1 MCRNVFGRALLC
13 LGAVL
18 FILTAANAQNAPVQ
32 ARASDPPAESG
43 GLQQVTVT
51 AERITELEQKTPVS
65 MNIYNTADIARE
77 GIVDMQSLA
86 QIDTSLQFNRNGGN
100 GLLTIRGVS
109 TNNTTEV
116 GNPSVPVSV
125 DDFVINRPTELD
137 ATLFDVAQ
145 IEVLRGPQGTLFGRS
160 ASGGIVNVTTVR
172 PSNTFSVSGALE
184 YGNYDTLNID
194 GSINVPINDSLQVRA
209 AMFTRVHSGY
219 RVDTTPFLGS
229 ELVDGHPDDLDAKGG
244 RVEAAWAL
252 GEHLHALLIYQRLWM
267 NQLGPAIQAVPF
279 NFVDPT
285 NINSDIYHTMPDRG
299 DGVHFPIVGPQFWR
313 HYEQFGKWHFFYDLP
328 GGMTLSYLGG
338 VDYYERHEL
347 DSGDPP
353 WPPAFNDPA
362 ALGPWMVNG
371 YRNNEKPTTQNHE
384 LRLTSSDTG
393 PLTWQGGLYYFI
405 ENNSLYNGVIFNADS
420 IFATPDRTY
429 QYQIHTTSQAAYA
442 QGNYAI
448 TSKQQFSVGVRYS
461 EDDLHRY
468 GIHNFTHYQDNR
480 DSSNRVTW
488 HVGYEFNPTVTN
500 MLYAKVDTGYKP
512 GGFSSCNG
520 GQQNFLPEDVTNYEA
535 GTKNRFLDDRLQ
547 ANLTIFDMD
556 YRNQQVSQWTKA
568 CDTGTITTN
577 AGKSHIYGIEA
588 ELTALATD
596 NDQIQ
601 LSATFLRARYDEFAA
616 PPEFGDPALAD
627 CRAVNVYDPSGNVI
641 AQQCDLAGNT
651 MPQAPTA
658 IVFLAVQHIWQM
670 PNAASLTLRLEG
682 RYASTTYLTAF
693 NFPDETQTP
702 YGIGNAF
709 VTYTHGNW
717 NVGLFARNFTN
728 TTYIN
733 FAAENQGGADYYYA
747 YGAPRTYGVRFEAH
761 LNGASNSGQ

>member
-1 MCRNVFGRALLC
+1 MCMCRNVFGRALLC

-219 RVDTTPFLGS
+219 RV
-229 ELVDGHPDDLDAKGG
+229 
-244 RVEAAWAL
+244 
-252 GEHLHALLIYQRLWM
+252 
-267 NQLGPAIQAVPF
+267 
-279 NFVDPT
+279 
-285 NINSDIYHTMPDRG
+285 
-299 DGVHFPIVGPQFWR
+299 GPQFWR

-461 EDDLHRY
+461 EDDLH
-468 GIHNFTHYQDNR
+468 
-480 DSSNRVTW
+480 
-488 HVGYEFNPTVTN
+488 
-500 MLYAKVDTGYKP
+500 
-512 GGFSSCNG
+512 
-520 GQQNFLPEDVTNYEA
+520 
-535 GTKNRFLDDRLQ
+535 
-547 ANLTIFDMD
+547 
-556 YRNQQVSQWTKA
+556 
-568 CDTGTITTN
+568 
-577 AGKSHIYGIEA
+577 
-588 ELTALATD
+588 
-596 NDQIQ
+596 
-601 LSATFLRARYDEFAA
+601 
-616 PPEFGDPALAD
+616 
-627 CRAVNVYDPSGNVI
+627 
-641 AQQCDLAGNT
+641 
-651 MPQAPTA
+651 
-658 IVFLAVQHIWQM
+658 
-670 PNAASLTLRLEG
+670 
-682 RYASTTYLTAF
+682 
-693 NFPDETQTP
+693 
-702 YGIGNAF
+702 
-709 VTYTHGNW
+709 
-717 NVGLFARNFTN
+717 
-728 TTYIN
+728 
-733 FAAENQGGADYYYA
+733 
-747 YGAPRTYGVRFEAH
+747 
-761 LNGASNSGQ
+761 